1 MSDSERKIALKEA
14 QKEAMR
20 AKDKERLGVI
30 RMMLSE
36 VKRIEVDERI
46 DVDNDRILLILDK
59 MLKQRRDSIAAF
71 TDAGR
76 DELAAKEQFEI
87 EVIQSFLPQQLDE
100 EEIAAIVSKAI
111 ADSGAAG
118 MQDMGKVMGLVK
130 PQVQGRADVG
140 MVSGLVK
147 KQLAG

>member
-1 MSDSERKIALKEA
+1 MSTQEQKKALKDA

-30 RMMLSE
+30 RMMLAE

-46 DVDNDRILLILDK
+46 EVDDDRLLTVLDK

-71 TDAGR
+71 KDAGR
-76 DELAAKEQFEI
+76 DELAAQEQFEI
-87 EVIQSFLPQQLDE
+87 EVIQGFMPEQLSDE
-100 EEIAAIVSKAI
+100 DIAAIVSKAI
-111 ADSGAAG
+111 ADSGAEG
-118 MQDMGKVMGLVK
+118 MKDMGKVMGLVK
-130 PQVQGRADVG
+130 PQIQGRADVG
-140 MVSGLVK
+140 AVSGLVK

>member
-20 AKDKERLGVI
+20 AKDKDRLGTI

-36 VKRIEVDERI
+36 IKRIEVDERI
-46 DVDNDRILLILDK
+46 DVADDRILLILDK
-59 MLKQRRDSIAAF
+59 MLKQRRDSITAF
-71 TDAGR
+71 KDAGR

-87 EVIQSFLPQQLDE
+87 DVIQSFLPKQLDAD
-100 EEIAAIVSKAI
+100 EIADIVAKAI
-111 ADSGAAG
+111 TQSGATG

-147 KQLAG
+147 QQLTG